1 MNNILIIGYGNMAHA
16 IALGIS
22 KRFQESEKSAL
33 EKCAPEKGILEK
45 CTIEVC
51 GRDAK
56 KASEFASKI
65 EGVSARQ
72 DSGVNSGANSS
83 PNSSASAPIM
93 PINGNL
99 PIDIEGAIVILAIK
113 SHGLESF
120 IFKGEAHSVYSVLAG
135 VNISTLKQHIKAQTF
150 IRLMP
155 NIGAKLRLSATAA
168 FIEYAHGREKLESS
182 ELQQKQDEA
191 RALCESFGNV
201 VFVEKEELIDS
212 AIATSGSSPAFLA
225 LIAQALIDSGVREG
239 IKHKESAKLVQKTFE
254 GVAKLLES
262 HSPQEIIDSI
272 TTPGGTTIEGL
283 SVLEE
288 CATRGAIIKAAHASV
303 AKARGKI

>member
-22 KRFQESEKSAL
+22 KRFQESGKKCA
-33 EKCAPEKGILEK
+33 EKCV
-45 CTIEVC
+45 IEVC

-72 DSGVNSGANSS
+72 DSGVKSGASSSLNSGVDSGMDS
-83 PNSSASAPIM
+83 RISAPIM

-135 VNISTLKQHIKAQTF
+135 VNISTLKQHLKAQTF

-155 NIGAKLRLSATAA
+155 NIGAKLGLSSTAA

-182 ELQQKQDEA
+182 ELEQKKDEA
-191 RALCESFGNV
+191 RALCESFGSV

-262 HSPQEIIDSI
+262 HSPQEIIDAI

-288 CATRGAIIKAAHASV
+288 RATRGAIIKAAHASV